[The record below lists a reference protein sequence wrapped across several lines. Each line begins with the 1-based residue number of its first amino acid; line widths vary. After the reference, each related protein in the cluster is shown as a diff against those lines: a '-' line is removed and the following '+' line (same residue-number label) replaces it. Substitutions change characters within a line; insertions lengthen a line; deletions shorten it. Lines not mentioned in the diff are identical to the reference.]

1 MRKIMKKI
9 LYIHGFG
16 SAGSTGTSTILR
28 NFLYEKDV
36 RVISPDVPTSPLEAL
51 QFLKDFAAQEQPD
64 LIIGT
69 SMGGMYT
76 EQLRGY
82 KRILVNP
89 SFHMARLLTFRGLG
103 NYDFLNKRQDGATR
117 FKVDKQMIA
126 EFKEVEKLSFKGLT
140 PEDKQNVYGLFG
152 RNDPTVHTQ
161 DDYTKVYGKD
171 HFVIFEGEHRLNDK
185 ILKHDVLPIIEKVLD
200 I

>member
-1 MRKIMKKI
+1 MKDI
-9 LYIHGFG
+9 LYIHGFS
-16 SAGSTGTSTILR
+16 SAGSTGTATLMR
-28 NFLYEKDV
+28 NMLYEKDV
-36 RVISPDVPTSPLEAL
+36 RVVSPDVPVSPLEAL
-51 QFLKDFAAQEQPD
+51 QFLKDYAAQEQPD

-69 SMGGMYT
+69 SMGGMYA

-103 NYDFLNKRQDGATR
+103 NYDFQNKRADGATR

-140 PEDKQNVYGLFG
+140 PEDKKNVYGLFG

-161 DDYTKVYGKD
+161 DDYTKVYGKE
-171 HFVIFEGEHRLNDK
+171 HFVVFEGEHRLNDK
-185 ILKHDVLPIIEKVLD
+185 VLKHDVLPIIMEILGL
-200 I
+200 

>member
-9 LYIHGFG
+9 LYIHGF
-16 SAGSTGTSTILR
+16 SYAGSTGTATILR

>member
-1 MRKIMKKI
+1 MKKI
-9 LYIHGFG
+9 LYIHGFA
-16 SAGSTGTSTILR
+16 SAGSTGTATNLR
-28 NFLYEKDV
+28 NYLYEKDV
-36 RVISPDVPTSPLEAL
+36 QVISPDVPTSPLAAVE
-51 QFLKDFAAQEQPD
+51 FLKQTAAEINPD

-76 EQLRGY
+76 ELLRGY

-103 NYDFLNKRQDGATR
+103 NHQFLNKRQDGATQ

-126 EFKEVEKLSFKGLT
+126 EFKEVEKLSFQGLT
-140 PEDKQNVYGLFG
+140 DEDKANVYGLFG

-161 DDYTKVYGKD
+161 DDFKNHYGSD
-171 HFVIFEGEHRLNDK
+171 HFQIFEGEHRLNDK
-185 ILKHDVLPIIEKVLD
+185 IVKHDVLPLIYHILD
-200 I
+200 LND

>member
-1 MRKIMKKI
+1 MKKI
-9 LYIHGFG
+9 LYIHGFS
-16 SAGSTGTSTILR
+16 SAGSTGTATIMR
-28 NFLYEKDV
+28 NLLYEKDV
-36 RVISPDVPTSPLEAL
+36 RVVSPDVPVSPLEAL
-51 QFLKDFAAQEQPD
+51 QFLKDFAQQEQPD

-69 SMGGMYT
+69 SMGGMYA

-103 NYDFLNKRQDGATR
+103 NYDFQNKRADGASK

-140 PEDKQNVYGLFG
+140 PEDKKNVYGLFG

-161 DDYTKVYGKD
+161 GDYTKVYGTE
-171 HFVIFEGEHRLNDK
+171 HFTIFEGEHRLNDK
-185 ILKHDVLPIIEKVLD
+185 ILKHDVLPIIEEILG

>member
-1 MRKIMKKI
+1 MKKI
-9 LYIHGFG
+9 LYIHGFS
-16 SAGSTGTSTILR
+16 SAGSTGTATLMR
-28 NFLYEKDV
+28 NMLYDKDV
-36 RVISPDVPTSPLEAL
+36 RVVSPDVPVSPLEAL
-51 QFLKDFAAQEQPD
+51 QFLKDVAAQEQPD

-69 SMGGMYT
+69 SMGGMYA

-103 NYDFLNKRQDGATR
+103 NYDFQNKRADGATR

-140 PEDKQNVYGLFG
+140 PEDKKNVYGLFG

-161 DDYTKVYGKD
+161 DDYTKIYGKE
-171 HFVIFEGEHRLNDK
+171 HFVVFEGEHRLNDK
-185 ILKHDVLPIIEKVLD
+185 VLKHDVLPIIMEILGL
-200 I
+200 

>member
-1 MRKIMKKI
+1 MKKI
-9 LYIHGFG
+9 LYIHGFS
-16 SAGSTGTSTILR
+16 SAGSTGTATLMR
-28 NFLYEKDV
+28 NMLYDKDV
-36 RVISPDVPTSPLEAL
+36 RVVSPDVPVSPLEAL

-69 SMGGMYT
+69 SMGGMYA

-103 NYDFLNKRQDGATR
+103 NYDFQNKRADGATR

-140 PEDKQNVYGLFG
+140 PEDKKNVYGLFG

-161 DDYTKVYGKD
+161 DDYTKIYGKE
-171 HFVIFEGEHRLNDK
+171 HFVVFEGEHRLNDK
-185 ILKHDVLPIIEKVLD
+185 VLKHDVLPIIMEILGL
-200 I
+200 

>member
-1 MRKIMKKI
+1 MKKI
-9 LYIHGFG
+9 LYIHGFS
-16 SAGSTGTSTILR
+16 SAGSTGTATLMR
-28 NFLYEKDV
+28 NMLYEKDV
-36 RVISPDVPTSPLEAL
+36 RVVSPDVPVSPLEAL
-51 QFLKDFAAQEQPD
+51 QFLKDYAAQEQPD

-69 SMGGMYT
+69 SMGGMYA

-103 NYDFLNKRQDGATR
+103 NYDFQNKRADGATR

-126 EFKEVEKLSFKGLT
+126 EFKEVEKQSFKGLT
-140 PEDKQNVYGLFG
+140 PEDKKNVYGLFG

-161 DDYTKVYGKD
+161 DDYTKVYGKE
-171 HFVIFEGEHRLNDK
+171 HFVVFEGEHRLNDK
-185 ILKHDVLPIIEKVLD
+185 VLKHDVLPIIMEILGL
-200 I
+200 

>member
-1 MRKIMKKI
+1 MKKI
-9 LYIHGFG
+9 LDIHGFG
-16 SAGSTGTSTILR
+16 SAGSTGTATIMR
-28 NFLYEKDV
+28 NLLYEKDV
-36 RVISPDVPTSPLEAL
+36 RVISPDVPTSPLEAVK
-51 QFLKDFAAQEQPD
+51 FLREFVEQEQPD

-69 SMGGMYT
+69 SMGGMYA
-76 EQLRGY
+76 ELLRGY
-82 KRILVNP
+82 KRIIVNP

-103 NYDFLNKRQDGATR
+103 NYEFQNKRQDGATK

-140 PEDKQNVYGLFG
+140 DEDKKNVYGLFG

-161 DDYTKVYGKD
+161 DDYTKVYGKE

-185 ILKHDVLPIIEKVLD
+185 ILKHDVLPIIEEILS

>member
-1 MRKIMKKI
+1 MKKI

-16 SAGSTGTSTILR
+16 SAGSTGTATIMR
-28 NFLYEKDV
+28 NLLYEKDV
-36 RVISPDVPTSPLEAL
+36 RVVSPDVPVSPLEAL
-51 QFLKDFAAQEQPD
+51 QFLKDFAEQEQPD

-69 SMGGMYT
+69 SMGGMYA

-103 NYDFLNKRQDGATR
+103 NYDFQNKRADGATR

-140 PEDKQNVYGLFG
+140 PEDKKNVYGLFG

-161 DDYTKVYGKD
+161 DDYTKVYGKE
-171 HFVIFEGEHRLNDK
+171 HFVVFEGEHRLNDK
-185 ILKHDVLPIIEKVLD
+185 VLKHDVLPIIMEILGL
-200 I
+200 

>member
-1 MRKIMKKI
+1 MKKI

-16 SAGSTGTSTILR
+16 SAGSTGTATIMR
-28 NFLYEKDV
+28 NLLYEKDV
-36 RVISPDVPTSPLEAL
+36 RVVSPDVPTSPAEAL
-51 QFLKDFAAQEQPD
+51 PFLKSFAEQEQPD

-69 SMGGMYT
+69 SMGGFYA

-103 NYDFLNKRQDGATR
+103 NYEFQNKRQDGADK

-126 EFKEVEKLSFKGLT
+126 EFKEIEKLSFKGLT
-140 PEDKQNVYGLFG
+140 AEDKENVWGMFG

-161 DDYTKVYGKD
+161 NDYTKVYGKD
-171 HFVIFEGEHRLNDK
+171 HFIVFEGEHRLNDK
-185 ILKHDVLPIIEKVLD
+185 ILKHDVLPIINKILG

>member
-1 MRKIMKKI
+1 MKKI
-9 LYIHGFG
+9 LYIHGFS
-16 SAGSTGTSTILR
+16 SAGSTGTATLMR
-28 NFLYEKDV
+28 NMLYDKDV
-36 RVISPDVPTSPLEAL
+36 RVVSPDVPVSPLEAL
-51 QFLKDFAAQEQPD
+51 QFLKDYAAQEQPD

-69 SMGGMYT
+69 SMGGMYA

-103 NYDFLNKRQDGATR
+103 NYDFQNKRADGATR

-140 PEDKQNVYGLFG
+140 PEDKKNVYGLFG

-161 DDYTKVYGKD
+161 DDYTKIYGKE
-171 HFVIFEGEHRLNDK
+171 HFVVFEGEHRLNDK
-185 ILKHDVLPIIEKVLD
+185 VLKHDVLPIIMEILGL
-200 I
+200 

>member
-1 MRKIMKKI
+1 MKKI
-9 LYIHGFG
+9 LYIHGFS
-16 SAGSTGTSTILR
+16 SAGSTGTATLMR
-28 NFLYEKDV
+28 NMLYDKDV
-36 RVISPDVPTSPLEAL
+36 RVVSPDVPVLPLEAL
-51 QFLKDFAAQEQPD
+51 QFLKDYAAQEQPD

-69 SMGGMYT
+69 SMGGMYA

-103 NYDFLNKRQDGATR
+103 NYDFQNKRADGATR

-140 PEDKQNVYGLFG
+140 PEDKKNVYGLFG

-161 DDYTKVYGKD
+161 DDYTKIYGKE
-171 HFVIFEGEHRLNDK
+171 HFVVFEGEHRLNDK
-185 ILKHDVLPIIEKVLD
+185 VLKHDVLPIIMEILGL
-200 I
+200 

>member
-1 MRKIMKKI
+1 MKKI

-16 SAGSTGTSTILR
+16 SAGSTGTATIMR
-28 NFLYEKDV
+28 NLLYEKDV
-36 RVISPDVPTSPLEAL
+36 RVVSPDVPTSPLVAL
-51 QFLKDFAAQEQPD
+51 PFLKEFAAQEQPD

-69 SMGGMYT
+69 SMGGMYA

-89 SFHMARLLTFRGLG
+89 SFHMARLLTFRGMG
-103 NYDFLNKRQDGATR
+103 NYDFQNKREDGATK

-126 EFKEVEKLSFKGLT
+126 EFKEVEKLSFTGLT
-140 PEDKQNVYGLFG
+140 PEDKENVYGMFG

-161 DDYTKVYGKD
+161 GDYKKVYGDK
-171 HFVIFEGEHRLNDK
+171 HFTIFEGEHRLNDK
-185 ILKHDVLPIIEKVLD
+185 ILKHDVLPIIEQILG